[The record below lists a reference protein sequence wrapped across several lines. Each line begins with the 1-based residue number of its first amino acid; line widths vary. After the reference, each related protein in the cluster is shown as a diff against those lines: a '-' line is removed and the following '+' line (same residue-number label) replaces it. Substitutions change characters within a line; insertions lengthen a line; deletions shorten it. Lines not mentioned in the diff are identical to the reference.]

1 MVLSMQDHYTGS
13 VSTLGSRVAT
23 LRLVGGRP
31 CLDLV
36 NTVSW
41 RGDATRLED
50 HLTDRS
56 DCLVWCQRVG
66 VITET
71 EAHDLDRFDVRPP
84 LLALRETLTAH
95 LVDVDLPRLRPLQV
109 AIGDALQHSTLVP
122 FDDRVAWQV
131 SALNARTPARR
142 IALDLLDQL
151 TDPPGPVRLCSDPA
165 CGWAYVDTSR
175 GHRRR
180 WCSSEDCGNR
190 ERVRRHAAR
199 AANSPAARLTSSGGQ
214 ASRRA

>member
-1 MVLSMQDHYTGS
+1 M
-13 VSTLGSRVAT
+13 GSRVAT
-23 LRLVGGRP
+23 IRLVGGRP

-41 RGDATRLED
+41 RGDVARLED
-50 HLTDRS
+50 HLSDGS
-56 DCLVWCQRVG
+56 DCLVWCQRAG
-66 VITET
+66 VISET
-71 EAHDLDRFDVRPP
+71 EAHDLEGIDIRAP

-95 LVDVDLPRLRPLQV
+95 LVEVDIPRLRPLRA
-109 AIGDALQHSTLVP
+109 AISDALQHSTLIP
-122 FDDRVAWQV
+122 FEGRVAWQV
-131 SALNARTPARR
+131 RVLNGRTAARR

-151 TDPPGPVRLCSDPA
+151 TDPPGPVRLCGDPA

-190 ERVRRHAAR
+190 DRVRRHAAR
-199 AANSPAARLTSSGGQ
+199 AASSPHHA
-214 ASRRA
+214 

>member
-1 MVLSMQDHYTGS
+1 MSS
-13 VSTLGSRVAT
+13 LGSRVAT

-50 HLTDRS
+50 HLTDGS
-56 DCLVWCQRVG
+56 DCLVWCQRAG
-66 VITET
+66 VISER
-71 EAHDLDRFDVRPP
+71 EAHDLEGLDVHAP
-84 LLALRETLTAH
+84 LLALRDTLTAH
-95 LVDVDLPRLRPLQV
+95 FVDVDLPRLRPLQA
-109 AIGDALQHSTLVP
+109 AISDALQHSTLVP
-122 FDDRVAWQV
+122 FDDRVKWQV
-131 SALNARTPARR
+131 STLNGRAPARR

-151 TDPPGPVRLCSDPA
+151 TDPLGPVRLCGDPA

-175 GHRRR
+175 GHRRH

-190 ERVRRHAAR
+190 DRVRRHAAR
-199 AANSPAARLTSSGGQ
+199 AASS
-214 ASRRA
+214 ADRA

>member
-1 MVLSMQDHYTGS
+1 MSA
-13 VSTLGSRVAT
+13 LGSRVAA

-50 HLTDRS
+50 YLTDGS
-56 DCLVWCQRVG
+56 DCLAWCQRAG
-66 VITET
+66 VISER
-71 EAHDLDRFDVRPP
+71 EVHDLARFDVYAP
-84 LLALRETLTAH
+84 LIALRETLTAH
-95 LVDVDLPRLRPLQV
+95 LVDVNLPRLRPLQV
-109 AIGDALQHSTLVP
+109 VISDALKHSTLVP
-122 FDDRVAWQV
+122 FEDRVAWQV
-131 SALNARTPARR
+131 QTLDGRTPARR

-151 TDPPGPVRLCSDPA
+151 SDPPGPVRLCSDPA

-199 AANSPAARLTSSGGQ
+199 Q
-214 ASRRA
+214 AGLPFAHG

>member
-1 MVLSMQDHYTGS
+1 M
-13 VSTLGSRVAT
+13 STLGSRVAT
-23 LRLVGGRP
+23 IRLVGGRP

-41 RGDATRLED
+41 RGDVARLED
-50 HLTDRS
+50 HLSDGS
-56 DCLVWCQRVG
+56 DCLVWCQRAG
-66 VITET
+66 VISET
-71 EAHDLDRFDVRPP
+71 EAHDLEGIDVRAP

-95 LVDVDLPRLRPLQV
+95 LVDVDIPRLRPLHA
-109 AIGDALQHSTLVP
+109 AISDALQHSTLIP
-122 FDDRVAWQV
+122 FEGRVAWQV
-131 SALNARTPARR
+131 RVLNGRTPARR

-190 ERVRRHAAR
+190 DRVRRHAAR
-199 AANSPAARLTSSGGQ
+199 AASSPHHA
-214 ASRRA
+214 

>member
-1 MVLSMQDHYTGS
+1 MS
-13 VSTLGSRVAT
+13 VLGSRVAT

-41 RGDATRLED
+41 RGDVTRVED
-50 HLTDRS
+50 HLTDGS
-56 DCLVWCQRVG
+56 DCLVWCQRAG
-66 VITET
+66 VISER
-71 EAHDLDRFDVRPP
+71 EAHDLEGPDVHTP
-84 LLALRETLTAH
+84 LLALRETLTTH
-95 LVDVDLPRLRPLQV
+95 FVDVDLPQLRPLQA
-109 AIGDALQHSTLVP
+109 AISDALQHSTLVP
-122 FDDRVAWQV
+122 SDDRVAWQV
-131 SALNARTPARR
+131 TALDGRTPARR

-151 TDPPGPVRLCSDPA
+151 TNPLGPVRLCGDPA

-190 ERVRRHAAR
+190 DRVRRHAAR
-199 AANSPAARLTSSGGQ
+199 ATSSPH
-214 ASRRA
+214 RV